1 MFELLSLIIIEK
13 GGEDKRTRGL
23 GEFEAPGEKKLQPW
37 GAGAG
42 WVTESHPC
50 DRRRKGREKN
60 SRMYSRT
67 ETNGGT
73 EAE

>member
-23 GEFEAPGEKKLQPW
+23 GEFEAPGEKRLEPW
-37 GAGAG
+37 GWGG
-42 WVTESHPC
+42 VGDRSHLC
-50 DRRRKGREKN
+50 DRKRKGRKKN
-60 SRMYSRT
+60 SGIYSRT
-67 ETNGGT
+67 ETNGET